1 MKLIILIYQII
12 SHRYHVLQTAT
23 KITKYTIGWKPLH
36 RIVIQFSKYA
46 TTTTKNLSPPWVQW
60 PMTIIKSRMVEKVEQ
75 HVYSQLSPL
84 TELQP
89 RQKNHIARREGE
101 GGPVCTATA
110 MSTATSS
117 SPSSATATVGSSCMS
132 SWGTSPVVDCTCVLL
147 DEPTLG
153 STNFFW
159 ALRCFRNLASM
170 GAWMWTNSWEGK
182 FFNPKYFRTLWM
194 RTRKN
199 KPCLLYLLLR
209 TSTMVSMKREGKQ
222 MELLVTR
229 A

>member
-36 RIVIQFSKYA
+36 RTVIQFSKYA
-46 TTTTKNLSPPWVQW
+46 TATTKNSSPPWVQW

-89 RQKNHIARREGE
+89 RQKNHIARREGR
-101 GGPVCTATA
+101 GGLVCTTA
-110 MSTATSS
+110 QVWTSTLS
-117 SPSSATATVGSSCMS
+117 SPSSATAIVGSPHMS
-132 SWGTSPVVDCTCVLL
+132 SSGTSLVVDHTRGLL

-153 STNFFW
+153 STIFFW
-159 ALRCFRNLASM
+159 ALRRFRNLTPM
-170 GAWMWTNSWEGK
+170 GARM
-182 FFNPKYFRTLWM
+182 
-194 RTRKN
+194 
-199 KPCLLYLLLR
+199 
-209 TSTMVSMKREGKQ
+209 
-222 MELLVTR
+222 
-229 A
+229 